1 MSKRKQG
8 RANHESSNKDHQA
21 SDQTSMRVGAETPAE
36 ASKIETL
43 ALVPSEPANGGA
55 TCGTPADVT
64 NAASTEES
72 RGAQPVGAKP
82 ATATMASA
90 GRLIP
95 FAAGIALA
103 AAVGAA
109 AGPFVTA
116 SVPVLMAGGTLS
128 EVITSVRD
136 VRALNGNIVQMNAAL
151 VSLQAAIDNVGKNAN
166 GQFAKFGERL
176 DRFERAQAEPAAKL
190 AKIADA
196 MERRTPA
203 TSTAANDTTG
213 SVAPLARRRSWPA
226 RRATGH

>member
-1 MSKRKQG
+1 
-8 RANHESSNKDHQA
+8 
-21 SDQTSMRVGAETPAE
+21 
-36 ASKIETL
+36 
-43 ALVPSEPANGGA
+43 VPSEPANGGA

-72 RGAQPVGAKP
+72 PGTQPIGAKP
-82 ATATMASA
+82 ATATIADA

-95 FAAGIALA
+95 FAAAIALA

-109 AGPFVTA
+109 AGPFLTA

-128 EVITSVRD
+128 QAIASVQD
-136 VRALNGNIVQMNAAL
+136 VRALNENIVQMNAAL
-151 VSLQAAIDNVGKNAN
+151 VSLQATIDNAGRSAN

-196 MERRTPA
+196 MERRTA
-203 TSTAANDTTG
+203 AMSTAAADATG
-213 SVAPLARRRSWPA
+213 SVAPLARRRSLAA
-226 RRATGH
+226 RQSTGH